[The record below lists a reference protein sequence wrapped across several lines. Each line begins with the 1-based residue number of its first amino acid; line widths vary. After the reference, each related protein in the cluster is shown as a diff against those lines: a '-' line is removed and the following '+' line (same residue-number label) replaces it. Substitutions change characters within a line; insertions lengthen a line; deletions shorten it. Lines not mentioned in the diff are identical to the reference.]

1 MLGYTQVDPTASGIT
16 TRYEPTWSETLSAAW
31 KSGQQG
37 SMNAGAMDLVT
48 EQQIKELAG
57 KGEMGSMLS
66 VEDLS
71 QKYAFPG
78 LTWSKPE
85 YEGVAIHKYNQQ
97 KDAIQ
102 AAIVLDQPSKK
113 HLFWNF
119 ELPTSL
125 KGSAA
130 LATSMLGSLVQ
141 PLDAAMMLAPMVGGA
156 RVAGAVGAGLR
167 RKSVLRILTDAGLM
181 SPEVAAV
188 GAKVAQVGAR
198 MTKNGLI
205 PARALPY
212 AETSLGHFI
221 WNNVAVAGMME
232 TPHVLKDLQD
242 TGEIEVGKT
251 FKSMASNVAFA
262 AAIHGA
268 FMGLRLVGKA
278 TLDRMEH
285 KALSDMTDSRNVD
298 VSDIYK
304 TDPNVVRADVE
315 KVLFK
320 KTEEQIRAEKTT
332 VERVKQLYESAKGE
346 LEKAVEERKKANLAS
361 EGSHQITEREAER
374 AARASV
380 LKEVEDIYVQAEARV
395 RSTGS
400 IATVTPR
407 GAFAVAQ
414 EYLKQDREAL
424 DDRGKKKYYALAL
437 EVAAVRD
444 EYPTPS
450 QGSKIGRMLG
460 LDVSLNSPD
469 VSMAERP
476 GQRVFVGKEAG
487 PVSPQM
493 IWKNLKYTGEQ
504 AQGIAKSIRAFQD
517 LVHQEATAELDRRVG
532 ERFSK
537 MKATT
542 DAAIKRVADEQE
554 AAALREADAL
564 SSLRELED
572 QYQELLDQN
581 LGKQVEKPRT
591 WKETQEHVKSLNT
604 ELEKQL
610 GELRPHEKAE
620 LDALEEHFLKD
631 DAANGVM
638 ESVSDC
644 IISKWFNA

>member
-1 MLGYTQVDPTASGIT
+1 
-16 TRYEPTWSETLSAAW
+16 
-31 KSGQQG
+31 
-37 SMNAGAMDLVT
+37 MNAGAMDLVT

-57 KGEMGSMLS
+57 RGEMGDLLS

-102 AAIVLDQPSKK
+102 SAIVLDQPSKK

-125 KGSAA
+125 KGTAA
-130 LATSMLGSLVQ
+130 LATSMLGSLTQ
-141 PLDAAMMLAPMVGGA
+141 PLDAATMLLPLVGEGKLIEAAGSAA
-156 RVAGAVGAGLR
+156 RTGGRFATLR
-167 RKSVLRILTDAGLM
+167 SI
-181 SPEVAAV
+181 
-188 GAKVAQVGAR
+188 AR
-198 MTKNGLI
+198 GGLI
-205 PARALPY
+205 PAKVLPY
-212 AETSLGHFI
+212 AETSIGHFI
-221 WNNVAVAGMME
+221 WNNVAIAGMME

-285 KALSDMTDSRNVD
+285 KALSDMADSRDVD

-332 VERVKQLYESAKGE
+332 VEKVRQLYESAKGE
-346 LEKAVEERKKANLAS
+346 LEKAVEARKKAALAS

-400 IATVTPR
+400 IATVSPQ
-407 GAFAVAQ
+407 GAHAVAL
-414 EYLKQDREAL
+414 EYLKQDRAAL
-424 DDRGKKKYYALAL
+424 DKQSQKKFDAIAA
-437 EVAAVRD
+437 EVAAVKND
-444 EYPTPS
+444 TPTQS
-450 QGSKIGRMLG
+450 QGIKIGKMLG
-460 LDVSLNSPD
+460 LDVSWKNWEPTPSD
-469 VSMAERP
+469 MFGAEKA
-476 GQRVFVGKEAG
+476 GNRVFVADKKGQI
-487 PVSPQM
+487 SPQM
-493 IWKNLKYTGEQ
+493 IWKGLKYDKGR
-504 AQGIAKSIRAFQD
+504 AQEIAQSISAFRG
-517 LVHQEATAELDRRVG
+517 LVHKEATAEMDRRVA

-537 MKATT
+537 MKYVT

-564 SSLRELED
+564 TTLKELEADYQKLVD
-572 QYQELLDQN
+572 QGV
-581 LGKQVEKPRT
+581 GKQFEKPMT

-610 GELRPHEKAE
+610 GDLRPHEKAE
-620 LDALEEHFLKD
+620 LDALEEQYLKD

>member
-16 TRYEPTWSETLSAAW
+16 TRYEPTWSEVLSAAW

-37 SMNAGAMDLVT
+37 SMQAGAMDLVT
-48 EQQIKELAG
+48 DHQIKELAG
-57 KGEMGSMLS
+57 RGEMGDLLS

-102 AAIVLDQPSKK
+102 SAIVLDQPSKK

-125 KGSAA
+125 KGTAA
-130 LATSMLGSLVQ
+130 LATSMLGSLTQ
-141 PLDAAMMLAPMVGGA
+141 PLDAATMLLPLVGEGKLIEAAGSAA
-156 RVAGAVGAGLR
+156 RTGGRFATLR
-167 RKSVLRILTDAGLM
+167 SI
-181 SPEVAAV
+181 
-188 GAKVAQVGAR
+188 AR
-198 MTKNGLI
+198 GGLI

-212 AETSLGHFI
+212 AETSIGHFI
-221 WNNVAVAGMME
+221 WNNVAIAGMME

-285 KALSDMTDSRNVD
+285 KALSDMADSRDVD
-298 VSDIYK
+298 VSDVYK

-400 IATVTPR
+400 IATVSPQ
-407 GAFAVAQ
+407 GAHAVAL
-414 EYLKQDREAL
+414 EYLKQDRASL
-424 DDRGKKKYYALAL
+424 DEMGRKKFDAIAA
-437 EVAAVRD
+437 EVGAIKN
-444 EYPTPS
+444 ETPTQS
-450 QGSKIGRMLG
+450 QGIRIGKMLG
-460 LDVSLNSPD
+460 LDVSWKTWEPTP
-469 VSMAERP
+469 E
-476 GQRVFVGKEAG
+476 GVFGAKKAG
-487 PVSPQM
+487 TMIDQKL
-493 IWKNLKYTGEQ
+493 IWKGLKYDKEQ

-581 LGKQVEKPRT
+581 IGKQIEKPMT

-610 GELRPHEKAE
+610 GDLRPHEKAE
-620 LDALEEHFLKD
+620 LDALEEQFLKD